1 MDKARFIWLTYT
13 SKDCLFLSHRGKL
26 GFLILSL
33 HKSENI
39 VNSFVE
45 CHVCRNKC
53 SMNQAM
59 NDMRTNPSVK
69 MCPVSVLYLFALSL
83 SCLCNNCT
91 VYNTQNSW
99 LLYRHFVVY
108 FLYCWPSVFLI
119 YCLFLCSC
127 FCRLQHCTVPLS
139 SLCSLPLTYLFSLS
153 IFLCKYTESSNTKS
167 LWCLH
172 IFGQWR

>member
-1 MDKARFIWLTYT
+1 MKLPKLSIKRIIFIIIKLANIQKMLCVNMQLTYHLIVLICTHCQQAYRNNSTVDKARFIWLTYT

-33 HKSENI
+33 HKSKNI

-53 SMNQAM
+53 SINQAM
-59 NDMRTNPSVK
+59 NDMRTNPSVE

-91 VYNTQNSW
+91 VYNTQNS
-99 LLYRHFVVY
+99 
-108 FLYCWPSVFLI
+108 
-119 YCLFLCSC
+119 
-127 FCRLQHCTVPLS
+127 
-139 SLCSLPLTYLFSLS
+139 
-153 IFLCKYTESSNTKS
+153 
-167 LWCLH
+167 
-172 IFGQWR
+172 